1 MTHSIF
7 HKMHLNTIRSNLGLC
22 ISVGASDDLVSCA
35 IILEV
40 MRVLT
45 QAAVPLKHA
54 VIINFNGAEE
64 STRQVNKLSAA
75 TVSMYNR

>member
-1 MTHSIF
+1 
-7 HKMHLNTIRSNLGLC
+7 MHMNTIRPNLC

-75 TVSMYNR
+75 ATVSMYNR